1 MGDTRLPTAIQTSKR
16 ALKLLYEEL
25 QEETTDGEAGTKPI
39 NQISPFLC
47 RLKELLEWTEA
58 SLNDFVENVEE
69 YEPKGK
75 DNKEIK
81 NGLED
86 EAGLWTETLEKG
98 FKLKRKL
105 GKMEVASGVQPT
117 T

>member
-1 MGDTRLPTAIQTSKR
+1 M
-16 ALKLLYEEL
+16 
-25 QEETTDGEAGTKPI
+25 
-39 NQISPFLC
+39 
-47 RLKELLEWTEA
+47 
-58 SLNDFVENVEE
+58 NDFVENVEE